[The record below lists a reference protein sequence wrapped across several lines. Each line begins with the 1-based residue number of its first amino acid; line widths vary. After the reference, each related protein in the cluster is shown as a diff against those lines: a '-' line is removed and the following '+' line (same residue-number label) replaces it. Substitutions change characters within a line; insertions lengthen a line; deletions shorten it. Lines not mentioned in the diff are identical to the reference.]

1 MKAWKLLEWAEETLR
16 SSLWHLRDEDLTVG
30 SVHYNALLPGGEYK
44 GVYVYVQLYS
54 VYLAA
59 HFSRK
64 GKLVQLDIRSFD
76 PESVS
81 PQTGGPII
89 DIYQFPK
96 KEVEYYLSTKKE
108 VG

>member
-1 MKAWKLLEWAEETLR
+1 MRAWPLLSWAEDTLR
-16 SSLWHLRDEDLTVG
+16 SSLWHLGYEALTVG
-30 SVHYNALLPGGEYK
+30 SVHYNALLPGGEYR

-64 GKLVQLDIRSFD
+64 GKLVQLEIRSFD

-81 PQTGGPII
+81 PPLLDPVI

-96 KEVEYYLSTKKE
+96 NEKDVVIRFAEECD
-108 VG
+108 